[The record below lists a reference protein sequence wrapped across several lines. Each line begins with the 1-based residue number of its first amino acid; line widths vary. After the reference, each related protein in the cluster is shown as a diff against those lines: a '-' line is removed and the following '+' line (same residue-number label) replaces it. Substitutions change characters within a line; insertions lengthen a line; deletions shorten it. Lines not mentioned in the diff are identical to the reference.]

1 MRMYNFIFSNKIA
14 IRILRHVSFWVA
26 WYVYEVM
33 LFLYN
38 NSNVQNTF
46 WLTLKVRCLKLLVI
60 SPIGIIQCY
69 IIVYW
74 LIPVFL
80 LRKKYIVF
88 ICSVIFF
95 SVAVIFFVDLLTY
108 KRFDFLSVWVGIV
121 SYIGRAVPIP
131 LVFIMIKMLKTW
143 YLKEK
148 EKDSLLKE
156 NANAEL
162 QLLKAQVHPH
172 FLFNTLNNI
181 YFFILTNTKKAQGL
195 VKKLEKIL
203 QYMITECEQP
213 VVPLSSEINMIND
226 YFELEK
232 VRYDDLDIELKITGD
247 YANKMIAP
255 LLMIPFIENSFKHG
269 TSKMLRDPWIK
280 LFIQADEDML
290 HFILA
295 NSKPPDKIV
304 NANGGIGLSNVKKR
318 LQLLYPENH
327 YLQIEATEHTFTVNM
342 QIPLKQ
348 RNNIVETKYDSYNI
362 A

>member
-1 MRMYNFIFSNKIA
+1 MYSFIFSNKIA

-26 WYVYEVM
+26 WYIYEVM

-38 NSNVQNTF
+38 NSNVQNSF

-60 SPIGIIQCY
+60 SPIAIIHCY

-80 LRKKYIVF
+80 LQKKYLAF
-88 ICSVIFF
+88 ICSVIL
-95 SVAVIFFVDLLTY
+95 SIVAVIFFVALLTY
-108 KRFDFLSVWVGIV
+108 NRFDFLSTWVGIA
-121 SYIGRAVPIP
+121 SYISRGVPIP
-131 LVFIMIKMLKTW
+131 FVFIMIKMLKTW

-148 EKDSLLKE
+148 EKDTLLKE
-156 NANAEL
+156 NASAEL
-162 QLLKAQVHPH
+162 LLLKAQVHPH

-203 QYMITECEQP
+203 HYMITECEQP
-213 VVPLSSEINMIND
+213 LVPLSREIDLIND

-232 VRYDDLDIELKITGD
+232 VRYEDLDIELKITGD
-247 YANKMIAP
+247 YTNKMIAP

-269 TSKMLRDPWIK
+269 TSKMLREPWIK
-280 LFIQADEDML
+280 LFIQADEDVL
-290 HFILA
+290 HFTLA

-304 NANGGIGLSNVKKR
+304 HANSGIGLSNVKKR
-318 LQLLYPENH
+318 LTLLHAENH
-327 YLQIEATEHTFTVNM
+327 YLQMEATEHTFTVNM
-342 QIPLKQ
+342 QIPLEQ
-348 RNNIVETKYDSYNI
+348 RNKKVEIPATYNF
-362 A
+362 